1 MLSAFLIALREG
13 VEAALVVGIVL
24 VYLNRTGRANL
35 ARWVWG
41 GVVAAVASSLAV
53 AIALERWKVSEDG
66 FEGVLLLVAA
76 VFVVTMIVWMNRVA
90 RHLKTEI
97 EKRVE
102 KHAAKSEFSAGIG
115 LATFVFL
122 MVVRE
127 GAELALILR
136 AVELSTEG
144 LAVWIGTILGLAV
157 AVAVGVFF
165 FQGTLKISLGKFFS
179 ATSTILIIV
188 AVQLALTGVHELS
201 EAMWLPSSRVEM
213 AYVGPIVR
221 NEFFFFTV
229 ILGAAA
235 LLVLREWMAARGRAA
250 ENVPDAAERR
260 RLEWERRK
268 QRRWAFASAFT
279 CTAVILILAAEFAY
293 TRVTATTEARS
304 IQSDSGAVRIPLVRD
319 QRCEPSHLQRGRERN
334 ELALP
339 RHSKAQRKLGHRA
352 RRLPDLRHRRI
363 SPGWFER
370 RVPQLR
376 LRHLHPDD
384 RRSGRMQS
392 RRRPLAHWK
401 WRAGDRRVEAGRSAG
416 AGSLISELLR
426 NSSWSPSMRF
436 RETGDFMN
444 RNRWRFGDTAGS

>member
-1 MLSAFLIALREG
+1 LLSSFLIALREG

-24 VYLNRTGRANL
+24 VYLNRTGRSQL
-35 ARWVWG
+35 VRWVWG

-53 AIALERWKVSEDG
+53 AIALERLKVSEDG

-90 RHLKTEI
+90 RHLKSEI
-97 EKRVE
+97 EQRVE
-102 KHAAKSEFSAGIG
+102 QQAAKSSAGIG

-144 LAVWIGTILGLAV
+144 LSVWIGTLLGLGV
-157 AVAVGVFF
+157 AVAVGLFF

-188 AVQLALTGVHELS
+188 AIQLALTGVHELS
-201 EAMWLPSSRVEM
+201 EAMWLPSSKVEM
-213 AYVGPIVR
+213 AYIGPIVR

-235 LLVLREWMAARGRAA
+235 LLVLREWIAAGGRPT

-260 RLEWERRK
+260 LLEWERRK

-304 IQSDSGAVRIPLVRD
+304 IQSDNGAVRIPMSEISDANLHIYSVDASGTSLRFMVIRKPNGSWGTALD
-319 QRCEPSHLQRGRERN
+319 ACLICGTAGYRQEGSNVVCRN
-334 ELALP
+334 CA
-339 RHSKAQRKLGHRA
+339 SA
-352 RRLPDLRHRRI
+352 I
-363 SPGWFER
+363 Y
-370 RVPQLR
+370 VPTI
-376 LRHLHPDD
+376 
-384 RRSGRMQS
+384 G
-392 RRRPLAHWK
+392 
-401 WRAGDRRVEAGRSAG
+401 EAGGCNPVGVPSRAEN
-416 AGSLISELLR
+416 GSLVIDVANLAEARSR
-426 NSSWSPSMRF
+426 V
-436 RETGDFMN
+436 
-444 RNRWRFGDTAGS
+444 AK

>member
-24 VYLNRTGRANL
+24 VYLNRTGRAAL
-35 ARWVWG
+35 TRWVWG
-41 GVVAAVASSLAV
+41 GVVAAVSSSLAI
-53 AIALERWKVSEDG
+53 AIALDRWKVSEDG

-76 VFVVTMIVWMNRVA
+76 VFVVTMIVWMNRIA
-90 RHLKTEI
+90 RHLKKEI
-97 EKRVE
+97 EARVE
-102 KHAAKSEFSAGIG
+102 KHASKSDFSAGFG

-144 LAVWIGTILGLAV
+144 LAVWIGTLLGLGV
-157 AVAVGVFF
+157 AVAVGVCF
-165 FQGTLKISLGKFFS
+165 FQGTLKISLGKFFA

-188 AVQLALTGVHELS
+188 AIQLALTGIHELS

-235 LLVLREWMAARGRAA
+235 LLVLREWMASRGNVVDAA
-250 ENVPDAAERR
+250 ADAAERR
-260 RLEWERRK
+260 RIEWESRK

-293 TRVTATTEARS
+293 TRVTATTEAREIES
-304 IQSDSGAVRIPLVRD
+304 ANGAVHIPLAEISDPNLHIYSVDAAGTSVRFMVIRKPNGSWGTALD
-319 QRCEPSHLQRGRERN
+319 ACLICGTAGYRQDGSNVVCRN
-334 ELALP
+334 CA
-339 RHSKAQRKLGHRA
+339 SA
-352 RRLPDLRHRRI
+352 I
-363 SPGWFER
+363 Y
-370 RVPQLR
+370 VPTI
-376 LRHLHPDD
+376 
-384 RRSGRMQS
+384 G
-392 RRRPLAHWK
+392 
-401 WRAGDRRVEAGRSAG
+401 EAGGCNPVGVPSRMDNG
-416 AGSLISELLR
+416 ALVIDVSTLAEA
-426 NSSWSPSMRF
+426 
-436 RETGDFMN
+436 
-444 RNRWRFGDTAGS
+444 RNRVSK